1 MYTVVYAIIRQL
13 EYEVLEVHERRE
25 IARAKNE
32 LLRQL
37 LQDEIDAQLAELEKE
52 EKQGQTHTEK
62 AKNEQIVKDATRK
75 E

>member
-1 MYTVVYAIIRQL
+1 MEDEYAIIRQL
-13 EYEVLEVHERRE
+13 KYEVLEVHERRE

-52 EKQGQTHTEK
+52 EKKSQTHTEK
-62 AKNEQIVKDATRK
+62 VKNEQIAKDATRK